1 MKYNAITFKIKATN
15 FTVGGLRRMNQ
26 GERDELLFKLVFA
39 REHMGSIRNPGGELA
54 LGPIVPDNTV
64 LGAMSDAELNNLANQ
79 ANLGKSPSTYKAD
92 CEIFSR
98 GEWVSV
104 SLKSARGQ
112 PPSIINHT
120 HRKGMMAVCDRIGAN
135 FLLLD
140 NMVDLYHALRR
151 AGTIREDVKNDDP
164 NSPFRNQQNVL
175 VPILAYFAGRG
186 TARGDSPKPATL
198 IGVINDPFDS
208 SRGIDYFTVEDYVR
222 GQWTNFVFSL
232 RNHNYTSSPECLPW
246 EVMHGGTV
254 KPQLHVRI

>member
-15 FTVGGLRRMNQ
+15 FAVGGLRRMNQ
-26 GERDELLFKLVFA
+26 GEKDELLFKLVFA

-79 ANLGKSPSTYKAD
+79 ANLVKSPKTYKAD
-92 CEIFSR
+92 CEILYN
-98 GEWVSV
+98 GTWVGF

-112 PPSIINHT
+112 PPSFINHT
-120 HRKGMMAVCDRIGAN
+120 HRKGMMAVCNRIGAN

-151 AGTIREDVKNDDP
+151 AGTIPQDVKNDDP

-175 VPILAYFAGRG
+175 VPILAYFAGHG

-208 SRGIDYFTVEDYVR
+208 SRGIDYFTVEDYVSSE
-222 GQWTNFVFSL
+222 WWNMIFSM
-232 RNHNYTSSPECLPW
+232 RKHKYTPSPESRPW
-246 EVMHGGTV
+246 EVAHGGTI
-254 KPQLHVRI
+254 KPQLHLRI

>member
-1 MKYNAITFKIKATN
+1 
-15 FTVGGLRRMNQ
+15 MNQ